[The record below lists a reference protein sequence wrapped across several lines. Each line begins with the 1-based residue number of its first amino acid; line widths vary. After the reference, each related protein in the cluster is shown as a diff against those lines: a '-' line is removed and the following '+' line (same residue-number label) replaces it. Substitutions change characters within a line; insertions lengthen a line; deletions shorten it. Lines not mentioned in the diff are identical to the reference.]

1 MTTHLTLALRR
12 HSFHVL
18 LGACA
23 AGLSL
28 PALAQT
34 AVAAAVASAATEM
47 AAPVDDNAP
56 MATVE
61 ISSRKTR
68 SSVALSKNEIQKILP
83 GTNPLKALQTLPGV
97 SF

>member
-34 AVAAAVASAATEM
+34 AVAAAVAPAA
-47 AAPVDDNAP
+47 A
-56 MATVE
+56 
-61 ISSRKTR
+61 
-68 SSVALSKNEIQKILP
+68 
-83 GTNPLKALQTLPGV
+83 GV
-97 SF
+97 GQ